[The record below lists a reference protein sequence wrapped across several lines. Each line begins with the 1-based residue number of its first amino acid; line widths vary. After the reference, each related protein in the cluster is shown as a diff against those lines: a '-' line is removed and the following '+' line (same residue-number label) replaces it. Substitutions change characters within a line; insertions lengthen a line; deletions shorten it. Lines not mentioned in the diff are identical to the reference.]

1 MALAPLLWQGDL
13 PGLNGDGN
21 LFVRDL
27 GPEKNALI
35 LDAFPGR
42 NAYVFVP
49 KALEAPPELVAY
61 AEAMEVLW
69 GTPGDGSLRP

>member
-1 MALAPLLWQGDL
+1 MEYGI
-13 PGLNGDGN
+13 

-61 AEAMEVLW
+61 AEAMAVLW
-69 GTPGDGSLRP
+69 GTPSDGTPRP